1 MRAVRAD
8 QDGEVRSLL
17 VPAAVALALVTGLVL
32 TALGEPQAAE
42 SSGRRPD
49 GVIGPLALPVARRML
64 HGQLGADVIAL
75 FAMVGALLLGELLAG
90 LVVALMLSGGEL
102 LDERAFRRAR
112 SELAALAARAPAV
125 AHCAGE
131 RQ

>member
-1 MRAVRAD
+1 
-8 QDGEVRSLL
+8 
-17 VPAAVALALVTGLVL
+17 
-32 TALGEPQAAE
+32 
-42 SSGRRPD
+42 
-49 GVIGPLALPVARRML
+49 ML

-75 FAMVGALLLGELLAG
+75 LAMVGALLLGELLAG

-125 AHCAGE
+125 AHLRSGAAIVDVPAARG
-131 RQ
+131 RRG